1 MNIKKNS
8 ILSYHISIQYYR
20 KKIGFSGS
28 GWVILPEPEP
38 EPENPKK
45 SGTQPEPE
53 PDLPEK
59 IGYST
64 RTRPDLPEKIGF
76 VKFYFYYF
84 MSFCIH
90 FIQFH
95 CV

>member
-1 MNIKKNS
+1 MI
-8 ILSYHISIQYYR
+8 IQYYPIFFR
-20 KKIGFSGS
+20 VSGS

-59 IGYST
+59 IEYPT
-64 RTRPDLPEKIGF
+64 RTRPDLPEKIG
-76 VKFYFYYF
+76 YYNF
-84 MSFCIH
+84 
-90 FIQFH
+90 FILIS
-95 CV
+95 